1 MIKHDELL
9 EKYKNGEYIIIK
21 EERELRNYWNSEKH
35 TICVLR
41 RENKKDR
48 VFVKQRK
55 DDYDWMMYKHV
66 KTKKVEMLLPDA
78 KMDSWHGDHAH
89 FSTIKSFDPPHE
101 IVNELKQK
109 KEMGYKLTK
118 EEESAIRRSK
128 FGITDWLFI
137 IAAIYIVLRY
147 VYLLF
152 C

>member
-1 MIKHDELL
+1 MLNHDELL
-9 EKYKNGEYIIIK
+9 KKYKNGEYIIIK

-78 KMDSWHGDHAH
+78 RMDDWHGDHAH
-89 FSTIKSFDPPHE
+89 FSTIKEFSPPKDVVDE
-101 IVNELKQK
+101 FKRK
-109 KEMGYKLTK
+109 KEMGYVLT
-118 EEESAIRRSK
+118 EEEERAIKNSK
-128 FGITDWLFI
+128 LGITGWLFI
-137 IAAIYIVLRY
+137 IASIYIILKY
-147 VYLLF
+147 IYLIF